1 MVFIK
6 KSLAQKHVG
15 VWKHSI
21 LTKMGNKKSSNLSIF
36 GSKIFSSVNIFLTE
50 KGRVLFN
57 YSHIDKLE
65 DVYEDN

>member
-1 MVFIK
+1 
-6 KSLAQKHVG
+6 
-15 VWKHSI
+15 
-21 LTKMGNKKSSNLSIF
+21 MGNKKSSNLSIF